1 MFIDEVGGN
10 SDQMTT
16 LATPS
21 AITFAGNH
29 RSPIMTR
36 SAATALLSCFLP
48 VLLLAQAADQPPA
61 DFLRSI
67 GKMYVVVAVIVVV
80 FLGLAYYLWSLDRRL
95 TKLEDQTDDY
105 A

>member
-1 MFIDEVGGN
+1 MQRSLFNLFVFFL
-10 SDQMTT
+10 STT
-16 LATPS
+16 
-21 AITFAGNH
+21 
-29 RSPIMTR
+29 
-36 SAATALLSCFLP
+36 C
-48 VLLLAQAADQPPA
+48 LLAQSDAAPPA

-80 FLGLAYYLWSLDRRL
+80 FLGLAFYLWSLDRRL